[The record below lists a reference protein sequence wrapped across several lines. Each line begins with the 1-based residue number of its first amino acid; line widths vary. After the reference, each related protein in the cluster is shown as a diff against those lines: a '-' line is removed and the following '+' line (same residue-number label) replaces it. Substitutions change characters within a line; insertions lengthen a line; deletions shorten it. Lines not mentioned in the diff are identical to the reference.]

1 MKPGTIAYKT
11 VNFRKTHGIFLVILI
26 FILSGCGLYSS
37 YRTISNSDWERF
49 SSSIPG
55 TPRLEYQHAVP
66 ILHLYGTPEEMGRQ
80 YGTILQNHLQLIVQ
94 TAEKFFTKKRI
105 KKFISIAEGYRE
117 SLPDETMEFISG
129 MAETSGINHKYLM
142 AINVVPKIS
151 CSTLAVWDSA
161 TIDQNLIM
169 GRNADYKLRKINNFL
184 GIIVVKHPAEGL
196 ATVSSSF
203 LGLAGTFTGINE
215 KGVCYGN
222 MLAYNGYEIKNH
234 KDGLPIQVLM
244 QLSAERSSSA
254 REMAN
259 DLAASNHVIPVN
271 VMCADR
277 HDAVLIELGQNNFA
291 FRESNNGILAGSNNF
306 YASGMFKKSRS
317 DKQFNALILNAEN
330 HYGDF
335 TLKKMKDAMHAAS
348 FKNKTLQ
355 CVIFEPE
362 KMLIHV
368 SMNKVPASKGPF
380 IEFDV
385 NELLK
390 K

>member
-1 MKPGTIAYKT
+1 MRPGTIAYKT
-11 VNFRKTHGIFLVILI
+11 VNFQKTHGVFLVILI

-161 TIDQNLIM
+161 TIDHDLIM

-184 GIIVVKHPAEGL
+184 GIIVVKQPAEGL

-317 DKQFNALILNAEN
+317 DKQFTALILNAEN